1 MIRKSQLQ
9 DKTLEEL
16 AYTKELSI
24 RKKIMKDFNKS
35 EDDFSTLDAY
45 NDYLEQVEDLIF
57 DLVNGGE
64 VAKQTAQKTWKDYR
78 NENLIQIASNDA
90 RKAEEERRLNQLIAQ
105 QQRTI
110 EDQRQL
116 QMKEDAQ
123 HSADVQQRQKQL
135 MEVALG
141 ERDQS
146 EVMELRTTTTAT
158 AIDAA
163 PLTAEMQA
171 AMIGF
176 QPGNLVGGP
185 QPQPIPG
192 GKKGPTFG
200 LSESKQVRKEQQRAG
215 GYDIQYQLCRNKSE
229 AWMGLRL
236 FFHAYQSTSSSEPVA
251 MDLA

>member
-45 NDYLEQVEDLIF
+45 NDYLELVEDLIF

-64 VAKQTAQKTWKDYR
+64 VAKQTAQKKWKDYR

-105 QQRTI
+105 QQRTN
-110 EDQRQL
+110 EEQRQL

-123 HSADVQQRQKQL
+123 HTSDVQRRQKQL

-146 EVMELRTTTTAT
+146 EVMELRTTTTAS

-171 AMIGF
+171 AIIGF
-176 QPGNLVGGP
+176 QPG
-185 QPQPIPG
+185 
-192 GKKGPTFG
+192 K
-200 LSESKQVRKEQQRAG
+200 
-215 GYDIQYQLCRNKSE
+215 
-229 AWMGLRL
+229 
-236 FFHAYQSTSSSEPVA
+236 
-251 MDLA
+251 